1 MKKAVFST
9 FIIMLCALSMVSC
22 GGGFTE
28 RDGAVKAAGAFS
40 AMGKDIYSPA
50 ISHSDEIMSEADTAL
65 LIHLVANEAGGFP
78 YMTQVCFAAMVL
90 NRVEDPYFPHGV
102 RGVVFE
108 SGDFSS
114 VLSGKVT
121 GTLPEGFK
129 NSRKFRIA
137 KKAVE
142 EAMSGQ
148 DPTNGALYFSTT
160 TGGKSDFTPSFEC
173 GGMSFGF

>member
-1 MKKAVFST
+1 MKKVFCLA
-9 FIIMLCALSMVSC
+9 FAILFALSMASC
-22 GGGFTE
+22 TDMDTE
-28 RDGAVKAAGAFS
+28 GDPSGSAVVHTLPADGAAF
-40 AMGKDIYSPA
+40 PV
-50 ISHSDEIMSEADTAL
+50 ISSSEVVLGEADVDL
-65 LIHLVANEAGGFP
+65 LTQLVVFEAGGFP

-90 NRVEDPYFPHGV
+90 NRVEDPYFPRGL

-121 GTLPEGFK
+121 GTLPEGFE
-129 NSRKFRIA
+129 STRKFRIA

-142 EAMSGQ
+142 EALGGL
-148 DPTNGALYFSTT
+148 DPTDGALYFSTAAR
-160 TGGKSDFTPSFEC
+160 KSAAFTPSFEC

>member
-1 MKKAVFST
+1 MKKAIFST
-9 FIIMLCALSMVSC
+9 FVILCALSVASC
-22 GGGFTE
+22 GSNYVK
-28 RDGAVKAAGAFS
+28 RDMAGTLGVLS
-40 AMGKDIYSPA
+40 QMGEDIPVPA
-50 ISHSDEIMSEADTAL
+50 ISHSDEILSEADVDL
-65 LIHLVANEAGGFP
+65 LVHLVSSEAGGFP

-90 NRVEDPYFPHGV
+90 NRVDDPYFPHGV

-114 VLSGKVT
+114 VLAGKVT

-129 NSRKFRIA
+129 NSKKYRIA

-142 EAMSGQ
+142 EAVGGL
-148 DPTNGALYFSTT
+148 DPTNGALYFSTAA
-160 TGGKSDFTPSFEC
+160 GKSSPFTPSYEC